1 MRQVAWKCLH
11 HLRSGLISMP
21 SAWCL
26 ICWNFYP
33 IDIIFQPCKAM
44 FKDVKHL
51 NLSEIVTIWVP
62 KWALST
68 PPSHFYHTMTQFTRP
83 CTTSY
88 QITSMGTHRRLF
100 LTKLTRKHFS
110 NRHILYSILKVIWW
124 HTTTMLWQ
132 QIIVQRRVRISS
144 ICVNLSIWQFRSS
157 LLIRTFLIS
166 FTDYYGYQVKQ
177 VSLSQDPSSKR
188 YHWPSKQ
195 ASVSKRD
202 WPSVI
207 LTYFFMVS
215 VMSVVL

>member
-1 MRQVAWKCLH
+1 MFNLLEFLSNRH
-11 HLRSGLISMP
+11 HFSTLQSDVQRCETLESK
-21 SAWCL
+21 
-26 ICWNFYP
+26 WNRNDLSSKMSPFYP
-33 IDIIFQPCKAM
+33 
-44 FKDVKHL
+44 
-51 NLSEIVTIWVP
+51 TITFLP
-62 KWALST
+62 HH
-68 PPSHFYHTMTQFTRP
+68 SHNSMTQFTRP

-195 ASVSKRD
+195 ASVSNRD